1 MTYPKSINNLISN
14 LKNLPGVGE
23 KTAERMALAMID
35 FDKEKLGSFSDSIT
49 DVKDKIRHCLI
60 CNNLS
65 EEDECIICK
74 DKTRD
79 SGILCIVD
87 DVRSLMLFEKNNLF
101 NGKYH
106 ILKGLISP
114 SNGIDPEDINIEAL
128 INRVEKEKIKEL
140 IIAVKPSLEGEATA
154 LYIAK
159 RLEPKNI
166 TVSKIAHGVPMGA
179 DMEYLDAITLRTALF
194 ERKKIS

>member
-1 MTYPKSINNLISN
+1 
-14 LKNLPGVGE
+14 
-23 KTAERMALAMID
+23 
-35 FDKEKLGSFSDSIT
+35 
-49 DVKDKIRHCLI
+49 
-60 CNNLS
+60 
-65 EEDECIICK
+65 
-74 DKTRD
+74 
-79 SGILCIVD
+79 
-87 DVRSLMLFEKNNLF
+87 MLFEKNNLF

-114 SNGIDPEDINIEAL
+114 SNGIDPEDIDIEAL